1 MAAASDLLDLAR
13 RELGVSESPWGS
25 NRVKYNTAYY
35 GREVSGDSYPWCCVF
50 LWWLF
55 REAGASALFFGGGRT
70 ASCGALAGDAT
81 RRGLFVRDGYQPGD
95 LVFLRFGGTA
105 IRHVGIVERVA
116 ADGSLVT
123 IEGNTGTDDD
133 ANGGQVQR
141 RTRPLRY
148 AAGAFRPQYEEETMT
163 QRQFNDM
170 MEVWLRQRAEEAP
183 SDYSAQA
190 RAWAEAAGILFG
202 DSQGR
207 KQYRSFCTREQ
218 MMTFLYRFFQQE
230 QTGAGERPHN

>member
-1 MAAASDLLDLAR
+1 MAAASDLLALAR
-13 RELGVSESPWGS
+13 GELGVTESPKGS

-55 REAGASALFFGGGRT
+55 REAGAPELFFGGERT
-70 ASCGALAGDAT
+70 ASCGTLAGYA
-81 RRGLFVRDGYQPGD
+81 RQHGLFVTGGYRAGD

-105 IRHVGIVERVA
+105 IQHIGIVERVA

-123 IEGNTGTDDD
+123 IEGNTGSDSD

-141 RTRPLRY
+141 RNRPLRY
-148 AAGAFRPQYEEETMT
+148 AAGAYRPRYEEETMT
-163 QRQFNDM
+163 QQQFNAM

-183 SDYSAQA
+183 SDYSAEA
-190 RAWAEAAGILFG
+190 RTWAEEQGILFG
-202 DSQGR
+202 DSLGR

-218 MMTFLYRFFQQE
+218 LMTFLYRFVSQL
-230 QTGAGERPHN
+230 GK